1 MGVPTPPS
9 RPVHPPLGTSAWQV
23 QSPYTVST
31 RLEKPASARRKVQKH
46 EAYSDTVVSTTT
58 ASKLIR
64 KAQRYENRGE
74 PLSAL
79 AIYKKIAEQDELAAH
94 ALTHCARIQR
104 DLNRLDDA
112 VRSLTVALHHC
123 VGDHA
128 LSFEIHTE
136 LGDVF
141 AELADYE
148 EAAYYYRRALGFD
161 GGSEQVKRRLRV
173 AHRMRYQGRRSA

>member
-1 MGVPTPPS
+1 
-9 RPVHPPLGTSAWQV
+9 VHSA
-23 QSPYTVST
+23 YTVST
-31 RLEKPASARRKVQKH
+31 RLEKPVSTRRRVRRGD
-46 EAYSDTVVSTTT
+46 AYSDTIVSTTT
-58 ASKLIR
+58 ATKLIR
-64 KAQRYENRGE
+64 KAQRYEDRGE

-79 AIYKKIAEQDELAAH
+79 AIYQKIAEQEELAAH

-112 VRSLTVALHHC
+112 IRSLTVALHHC
-123 VGDHA
+123 VGNDA

-141 AELADYE
+141 AELGDYA

-161 GGSEQVKRRLRV
+161 GQSDLVKRRLRV
-173 AHRMRYQGRRSA
+173 AHRLRYQGRRIA

>member
-1 MGVPTPPS
+1 MGVPTSPS
-9 RPVHPPLGTSAWQV
+9 RATLTPLGAPACQV
-23 QSPYTVST
+23 QTPYTVST
-31 RLEKPASARRKVQKH
+31 RLEKPASTRRRVQRH

-64 KAQRYENRGE
+64 KAQRYEDRGE

-79 AIYKKIAEQDELAAH
+79 AIYKKIAEQEELAAH

-123 VGDHA
+123 VGNDE
-128 LSFEIHTE
+128 LSFEINAE

-141 AELADYE
+141 AELADYS
-148 EAAYYYRRALGFD
+148 EAAYYYRRALGFNAQSD
-161 GGSEQVKRRLRV
+161 TVKRRLRV
-173 AHRMRYQGRRSA
+173 AHRLRYQGRRSA